1 MNSSHQMTPDSARSS
16 DPEPAG
22 QFSLLRQQRFA
33 PYFVTQL
40 LGAFNDNVFKNALI
54 AMVTVASVAAV
65 APDGSSDG
73 AADDGA
79 ALVNIAAGLFILPF
93 FLFSALGGQIAD
105 KYEMSGIIRRI
116 KIVEIGIMLL
126 AGVAFHL
133 QSLPMLMGILFLMG
147 TQSAFFGPIKYGI
160 LPQHLRQDELIGG
173 NGMVE
178 MGTFLAILAGTIA
191 GTQVVAHGGEYA
203 MTLASLAVVI
213 VAVAGYIS
221 SRGIPAAP
229 PSDPTLKLNFNTP
242 AETLRLIR
250 YTKKHR
256 VIFQSILG
264 ISWFWLLGALYLA
277 QFPFY
282 ATFVLGGSIDV
293 FTLLLAL
300 FSIGIAIGSILCER
314 LSDHKVEIGLVPF
327 GAIGLTLFGLDLY
340 FATPDA
346 PFGSELGVMAFL
358 ASEGA
363 VRITIDTVMI
373 GLFGGFYIV
382 PLYALIQQLSR
393 ADRLSRAIACNN
405 ILNALFMVLSAV
417 LALLMIKLGFSI
429 PQIFLAAAVMNAVV
443 AAYIFTLVP
452 EFLMRFITWLLIHTI
467 YRVEKTGLEKI
478 PDEGAVILACNHVSF
493 VDPLII
499 GGCVRRPVRFVM
511 YYKIYRIPLL
521 HFVFKTARAIPI
533 AGRKEDPEMFAQAF
547 VQMEKA
553 IEDGDVLCIFPEGQI
568 TATGEFN
575 PFRPGIERLLEARPA
590 PVIPV
595 ALQGL
600 WGSMFSR
607 KGGRAFFKLP
617 RRLFA
622 RIGLVLGD
630 PIPAEQAKVDLL
642 EHKVLEL
649 RGSRL

>member
-1 MNSSHQMTPDSARSS
+1 M
-16 DPEPAG
+16 
-22 QFSLLRQQRFA
+22 
-33 PYFVTQL
+33 
-40 LGAFNDNVFKNALI
+40 
-54 AMVTVASVAAV
+54 
-65 APDGSSDG
+65 
-73 AADDGA
+73 
-79 ALVNIAAGLFILPF
+79 
-93 FLFSALGGQIAD
+93 
-105 KYEMSGIIRRI
+105 
-116 KIVEIGIMLL
+116 
-126 AGVAFHL
+126 
-133 QSLPMLMGILFLMG
+133 
-147 TQSAFFGPIKYGI
+147 
-160 LPQHLRQDELIGG
+160 IGG

-191 GTQVVAHGGEYA
+191 GTQLIAYGGELA
-203 MTLASLAVVI
+203 MTLAI
-213 VAVAGYIS
+213 VAVILVAIAGYFC
-221 SRGIPAAP
+221 SRGIPSAP
-229 PSDPTLKLNFNTP
+229 ASDPTLKLNFNTP

-282 ATFVLGGSIDV
+282 ATFVLGGSINV

-300 FSIGIAIGSILCER
+300 FSIGIAVGSMLCER
-314 LSDHKVEIGLVPF
+314 LSDQKVEIGLVPF
-327 GAIGLTLFGLDLY
+327 GAIGLTIFGLDLY
-340 FATPDA
+340 FATPDG
-346 PFGSELGVMAFL
+346 PLGSELGVFAFL

-363 VRITIDTVMI
+363 IRLTIDILLI

-382 PLYALIQQLSR
+382 PLYALIQQRSR

-405 ILNALFMVLSAV
+405 ILNAFFMVLSAV
-417 LALLMIKLGFSI
+417 LALVMIKIGFSI
-429 PQIFLAAAVMNAVV
+429 PQIFLAAAIMNALV

-452 EFLMRFITWLLIHTI
+452 EFLMRFVTWLLIHTI
-467 YRVEKTGLEKI
+467 YRVHKSGLEKI
-478 PDEGAVILACNHVSF
+478 PDEGAVVLASNHVSF

-511 YYKIYRIPLL
+511 YYKIYQIPLL

-533 AGRKEDPEMFAQAF
+533 AGRKEDPEMFEQAF

-617 RRLFA
+617 RKLFA

-630 PIPAEQAKVDLL
+630 PIPAAQAKADVL
-642 EHKVLEL
+642 EKKVLEL

>member
-1 MNSSHQMTPDSARSS
+1 MDSSKPSS
-16 DPEPAG
+16 S
-22 QFSLLRQQRFA
+22 QFDLLRQKRFA
-33 PYFVTQL
+33 PYFLTQL
-40 LGAFNDNVFKNALI
+40 LGAFNDNVYKNALI

-65 APDGSSDG
+65 GASGDSDS

-79 ALVNIAAGLFILPF
+79 MLVNIAAGVFILPF

-105 KYEMSGIIRRI
+105 KFEMSALIRRI
-116 KIVEIGIMLL
+116 KIAEIGIMLL
-126 AGVAFHL
+126 AAVAFHL
-133 QSLPMLMGILFLMG
+133 QSIPLLIGILFLMG

-160 LPQHLRQDELIGG
+160 LPRHLHEQELIGG

-178 MGTFLAILAGTIA
+178 MGTFLAILAGTIV
-191 GTQVVAHGGEYA
+191 GTQLISLGG
-203 MTLASLAVVI
+203 SLALTLVSVFVLL
-213 VAVAGYIS
+213 VAVAGYVS
-221 SRGIPAAP
+221 SRGIPLAVA
-229 PSDPTLKLNFNTP
+229 SDPELKLNFNTP
-242 AETLRLIR
+242 AETWRLIH
-250 YTKKHR
+250 YTRKHR

-300 FSIGIAIGSILCER
+300 FSIGIAVGSVLCER
-314 LSDHKVEIGLVPF
+314 LSDHRVEIGLVPF

-340 FATPDA
+340 FATPA
-346 PFGSELGVMAFL
+346 TPFGVDLGVVAFL
-358 ASEGA
+358 ASAGA
-363 VRITIDTVMI
+363 WRLSLDIVLI
-373 GLFGGFYIV
+373 GVFGGFYIV

-393 ADRLSRAIACNN
+393 SDRLSRAIACNN

-417 LALLMIKLGFSI
+417 LALLMIQAGFSI
-429 PQIFLAAAVMNAVV
+429 PQIFLAAAILNAVV

-467 YRVEKTGLEKI
+467 YRVRKTGLEKI
-478 PDEGAVILACNHVSF
+478 PDEGAVILAANHVSF

-521 HFVFKTARAIPI
+521 HFVFKTAGAIPI
-533 AGRKEDPEMFAQAF
+533 AGRKEDEAMFNQAF
-547 VQMEKA
+547 VEMEKA
-553 IEDGDVLCIFPEGQI
+553 VENGDVLCIFPEGQI

-575 PFRPGIERLLEARPA
+575 PFRPGIERLLDARPA

-595 ALQGL
+595 ALCGL

-617 RRLFA
+617 RKLFA
-622 RIGLVLGD
+622 RIDLVLGE
-630 PIPAEQAKVDLL
+630 PIPAEKVTAASLQ
-642 EHKVLEL
+642 EKVLEL

>member
-1 MNSSHQMTPDSARSS
+1 MNSSSPPPS
-16 DPEPAG
+16 
-22 QFSLLRQQRFA
+22 QFALLRQKRFA
-33 PYFVTQL
+33 PYFITQL
-40 LGAFNDNVFKNALI
+40 LGAFNDNVYKNALI

-65 APDGSSDG
+65 ASSGDSDSAAERG
-73 AADDGA
+73 AI
-79 ALVNIAAGLFILPF
+79 LVNIAAGVFILPF

-105 KYEMSGIIRRI
+105 KYEMAGLIRRI
-116 KIVEIGIMLL
+116 KVAEIGIMLL
-126 AGVAFHL
+126 AAAAIHL
-133 QSLPMLMGILFLMG
+133 QSIPLLIGILFLMG
-147 TQSAFFGPIKYGI
+147 TQSAFFGPIKYSI
-160 LPQHLRQDELIGG
+160 LPRHLTSQELLGG

-178 MGTFLAILAGTIA
+178 MGTFLAILAGTIV
-191 GTQVVAHGGEYA
+191 GTQLVAQGGEYA
-203 MTLASLAVVI
+203 STLVGIAVVL
-213 VAVAGYIS
+213 VAVVGYFS
-221 SRGIPAAP
+221 SRSIPAAAAA
-229 PSDPTLKLNFNTP
+229 DPALRLNFNTF
-242 AETLRLIR
+242 AESWRLIN
-250 YTKKHR
+250 YTRRHR

-282 ATFVLGGSIDV
+282 ATFVLGGNINV

-300 FSIGIAIGSILCER
+300 FSIGIAIGSVLCER
-314 LSDHKVEIGLVPF
+314 LSGHRVEIGLVPF

-340 FATPDA
+340 FATPSS
-346 PFGSELGVMAFL
+346 PFGIDLGVIAFL
-358 ASEGA
+358 ASDGA
-363 VRITIDTVMI
+363 IRLVADVVLI

-382 PLYALIQQLSR
+382 PLYALIQQSSR

-417 LALLMIKLGFSI
+417 LALVMIQAGFTI
-429 PQIFLAAAVMNAVV
+429 PQIFLVAAILNALV

-452 EFLMRFITWLLIHTI
+452 EFLMRFLTWLLIHTI
-467 YRVEKTGLEKI
+467 YRVQKTGLDKI

-511 YYKIYRIPLL
+511 YYKIYQIPLL
-521 HFVFKTARAIPI
+521 HFIFKTARAIPI
-533 AGRKEDPEMFAQAF
+533 AGRREDEAMFNSAF
-547 VQMEKA
+547 REMEKA
-553 IEDGDVLCIFPEGQI
+553 VEDGDILCIFPEGQI
-568 TATGEFN
+568 TDTGEFN
-575 PFRPGIERLLEARPA
+575 QFRPGIERLLDARPA

-607 KGGRAFFKLP
+607 KGGRAIFKLP

-630 PIPAEQAKVDLL
+630 PIPAEDVTAAKL
-642 EHKVLEL
+642 EQKVLEL
-649 RGSRL
+649 RGSRR